1 MIDNCGA
8 EAARTIVRTR
18 LRRLV
23 LAAVAWL
30 GALSALHL
38 WLNVDLSLWRNQRL
52 PLERRKLQVGY
63 IPVT

>member
-1 MIDNCGA
+1 MI
-8 EAARTIVRTR
+8 VLSR
-18 LRRLV
+18 LQRLFLGV
-23 LAAVAWL
+23 IAWL
-30 GALSALHL
+30 GTLSALHL